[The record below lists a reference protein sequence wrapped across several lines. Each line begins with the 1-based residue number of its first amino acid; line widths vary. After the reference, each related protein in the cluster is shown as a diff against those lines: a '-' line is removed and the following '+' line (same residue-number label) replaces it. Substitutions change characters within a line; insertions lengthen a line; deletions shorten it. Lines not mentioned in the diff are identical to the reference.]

1 MIALLPAYLTK
12 AYVRGHLRTL
22 ADGRAIQVH
31 PYHTKTAAASR
42 EDTRTRDIFA
52 DIPPAENQHR
62 PRIHPARTTTP
73 RKAVVPFQAV
83 YPQLFDDKPLAS
95 DQNGHY
101 NKDDKGR
108 NPAPA
113 TEGKKMTTLNESQ
126 KKAMVYMVG
135 IMRTNPGWEKG
146 LYEHAMRWAG
156 FNEWSGND
164 AKRRYYFNDPDEP
177 NEKMFGYFENREV
190 KWNGGYEG
198 AKKKVFKELNAK
210 HVAKMQSAYDK
221 AMDEM
226 KAYIQ
231 ENRQSLPIVGEG
243 TVGEVRGVPGHAGL
257 GPYIRRE
264 DGKWDIKE
272 DAPATEG
279 KKMDS
284 KPRTIAEIVQALGAK
299 DDTGKPVHPSAY
311 RVVLADEIKDAKA
324 QISAMEE
331 RPRPALADKIAAKKA
346 WLAEAEA
353 AMEREGKANPEQAK
367 PGRIYLS
374 VPYAEKDKAKTTA
387 DKAGTRIRFDGDK
400 KKWYW
405 EGEGELPGA
414 LARWA
419 PEGANPEGGGEPAM
433 DDERK
438 KLVALFDGDHAKA
451 DALQQ
456 VYIEII
462 KAAVMRTQPKAGKDL
477 WETAKKEFG
486 PREKNAYAHYMEFK
500 RLQASAGQTP
510 IHASDRE
517 IYENAH
523 GQWAAEKKYGRRE

>member
-22 ADGRAIQVH
+22 AGGRAIQVN

-62 PRIHPARTTTP
+62 PRIHPARTNTP

-95 DQNGHY
+95 DQNVHY
-101 NKDDKGR
+101 NKDIKGR

-113 TEGKKMTTLNESQ
+113 N
-126 KKAMVYMVG
+126 
-135 IMRTNPGWEKG
+135 
-146 LYEHAMRWAG
+146 
-156 FNEWSGND
+156 
-164 AKRRYYFNDPDEP
+164 
-177 NEKMFGYFENREV
+177 
-190 KWNGGYEG
+190 
-198 AKKKVFKELNAK
+198 
-210 HVAKMQSAYDK
+210 
-221 AMDEM
+221 
-226 KAYIQ
+226 
-231 ENRQSLPIVGEG
+231 
-243 TVGEVRGVPGHAGL
+243 
-257 GPYIRRE
+257 
-264 DGKWDIKE
+264 
-272 DAPATEG
+272 EG
-279 KKMDS
+279 KKMDEQKGQATS
-284 KPRTIAEIVQALGAK
+284 TPRLMAAADFLEKTLTAEL
-299 DDTGKPVHPSAY
+299 
-311 RVVLADEIKDAKA
+311 
-324 QISAMEE
+324 
-331 RPRPALADKIAAKKA
+331 
-346 WLAEAEA
+346 EAEGEPTTEDDKADFVLVKEAIQKLRTTDRKDLDA
-353 AMEREGKANPEQAK
+353 ANWAGVLYVLKVKNALHIASLLEESEGKKFSAAPKA
-367 PGRIYLS
+367 GRIYLS
-374 VPYAEKDKAKTTA
+374 VPYADKDKAKATA

-414 LARWA
+414 LAKWA
-419 PEGANPEGGGEPAM
+419 PEGAKPQGSGEPAM
-433 DDERK
+433 DDERN

-451 DALQQ
+451 DAEQQ
-456 VYIEII
+456 VHIEII

-510 IHASDRE
+510 IRASDRE